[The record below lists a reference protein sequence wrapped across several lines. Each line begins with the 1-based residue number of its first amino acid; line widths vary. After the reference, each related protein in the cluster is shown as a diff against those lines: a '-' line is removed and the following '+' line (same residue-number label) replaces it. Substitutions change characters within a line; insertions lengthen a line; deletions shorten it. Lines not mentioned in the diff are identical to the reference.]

1 MYPESLIKQQKKYK
15 KIELKA
21 VIEKTASIWVGGVVM
36 RSN

>member
-1 MYPESLIKQQKKYK
+1 MYPESLIKHK